1 MYSTVVMLENI
12 HDKRYLDA
20 VAYRML
26 FHFVR
31 EDTGI
36 QGMVH
41 FDPDRYAVDR
51 RSSRSSVTLPI
62 CSDRILQVGA
72 DIRGSSAF
80 SRSRS
85 APKSCWSLTASAA
98 ISLQMPRSASSS
110 KSRYRKTPDAV
121 AVQCGE
127 HTLTYRELNEQAN
140 RLAWLL
146 KEKAAARIS
155 SP

>member
-36 QGMVH
+36 RGMVH
-41 FDPDRYAVDR
+41 FDPDRYTEPAVK
-51 RSSRSSVTLPI
+51 
-62 CSDRILQVGA
+62 RIISHFTHLLGQALLQVGA
-72 DIRGSSAF
+72 DIRELGILPEQE
-80 SRSRS
+80 R
-85 APKSCWSLTASAA
+85 PKSCWSLTASAA

-110 KSRYRKTPDAV
+110 KSRYRRRRRRSRPT
-121 AVQCGE
+121 
-127 HTLTYRELNEQAN
+127 
-140 RLAWLL
+140 
-146 KEKAAARIS
+146 
-155 SP
+155 